1 MHPASSFA
9 AIYDFSYPEFKGYFS
24 GVRDI
29 TFDTEECSLSFS
41 VPSGKYLGVFTPKDG
56 PTQNLFVLPEMGIS
70 FLDVIPA
77 IRTKFH
83 STDTL
88 GPSSRPIWASGYY
101 EGVIVISL

>member
-1 MHPASSFA
+1 MLNSKDASLFERLRHHDEDA
-9 AIYDFSYPEFKGYFS
+9 WALLFKEQYGILCVVASGYLKDDYVAESVVSDVLYNFYIKIS
-24 GVRDI
+24 
-29 TFDTEECSLSFS
+29 SLNLS
-41 VPSGKYLGVFTPKDG
+41 VS
-56 PTQNLFVLPEMGIS
+56 IRS
-70 FLDVIPA
+70 